1 MYTLTRNDAAEKIN
15 VSTRSIDRYIKSG
28 KIRTKKEGKIIFLHE
43 WDVQNLDLGDSS
55 AWRQQEVIIPQE
67 KSSYTQKKNE
77 ENTYQSQEKSLSQER
92 NTHIALEKIYLD
104 LKHEIKEKDKTIQD
118 LSLRL
123 WQAQE
128 IAKNSVS
135 IIEFKKSQYLLEES
149 KGNITQEAQKLW
161 EQKKMLEE
169 KLKYEKTTN
178 IVLIIFCI
186 ILILSLWLLWFLL
199 I

>member
-1 MYTLTRNDAAEKIN
+1 MYTLTRSEAAELIQ
-15 VSTRSIDRYIKSG
+15 VSTRSIDRYIKAW
-28 KIRTKKEGKIIFLHE
+28 KIRTKKEWKIIYLHKIDVE
-43 WDVQNLDLGDSS
+43 NIWDNWASQE
-55 AWRQQEVIIPQE
+55 QEVIIPQE
-67 KSSYTQKKNE
+67 KTWYTQRKHAQE
-77 ENTYQSQEKSLSQER
+77 EKEEYTQEKSLSQER
-92 NTHIALEKIYLD
+92 NTHLALEKIYLD
-104 LKHEIKEKDKTIQD
+104 LKHELKEKDRTIQD

-149 KGNITQEAQKLW
+149 KTTVIQEVEKLSEEKESLQK
-161 EQKKMLEE
+161 

-178 IVLIIFCI
+178 IVLISFCI
-186 ILILSLWLLWFLL
+186 VLILSLGILWFLS